1 MVYVPLKHFTS
12 KNAKKFNTLT
22 TELFGPFSLVTNYST
37 KDIPKVKEVLE
48 RMKQNL
54 TAGLVS
60 NDILFNQEILGSTVK
75 EQPTWARRQKLQEL
89 LRTTG
94 SDQAEILEVLELE
107 LMKQSSSYGRI
118 RGKSYTTLDLFME
131 PG

>member
-60 NDILFNQEILGSTVK
+60 NDILFNQEILGSTVNG
-75 EQPTWARRQKLQEL
+75 
-89 LRTTG
+89 TTYVG
-94 SDQAEILEVLELE
+94 
-107 LMKQSSSYGRI
+107 
-118 RGKSYTTLDLFME
+118 
-131 PG
+131 